1 MLHLVEKE
9 LNLEVIELLKHT
21 EIELFQ
27 GHASKNEKLLQF
39 DWKQKEE
46 SLRNKAPFF
55 HEILRT
61 VLNPKKKKDKQF
73 IPQMMTAAAVLL
85 YGRSQRQNQLQYILG
100 LVLDKCGL
108 TKEVFFVKNIF
119 CVHGVSCMPIS
130 MSNFLAC
137 PFCMKKVILQ
147 GFKPD

>member
-21 EIELFQ
+21 ELELFQ
-27 GHASKNEKLLQF
+27 GHASNNEKLLQF

-61 VLNPKKKKDKQF
+61 VLNPKKKK
-73 IPQMMTAAAVLL
+73 
-85 YGRSQRQNQLQYILG
+85 RQTVYPAN
-100 LVLDKCGL
+100 DD
-108 TKEVFFVKNIF
+108 
-119 CVHGVSCMPIS
+119 SCSSTI
-130 MSNFLAC
+130 
-137 PFCMKKVILQ
+137 IW
-147 GFKPD
+147 